1 MTLLRIDASIQGG
14 RSASSELADVVL
26 AEWSAERPDEPVV
39 RRHLGKDPLPAD
51 AWATAVGAAYTP
63 ADQLTE
69 AQAAARA
76 LAGEL
81 AAELRAAD
89 AVVLAL
95 PLYNFGV
102 SQHAKVWID
111 LAVAGGSQGERLLDG
126 TPTVLLTTR
135 GGAYGAGTPREGWDH
150 STPYLRRVFEDV
162 LKLDLRVAEAE
173 LTLAEVNPAMEALRG
188 LATESLRQAHIVA
201 EEHGRKVAQLV
212 RAAA

>member
-26 AEWSAERPDEPVV
+26 AEWSAERPAEPVV

-102 SQHAKVWID
+102 SQHAKIWID

-150 STPYLRRVFEDV
+150 STAYLRRIIGDV
-162 LKLDLRVAEAE
+162 WGADLTVVEREF
-173 LTLAEVNPAMEALRG
+173 TLVGVNPALDEFADVAATMKQVAHEHSARAGKAL
-188 LATESLRQAHIVA
+188 
-201 EEHGRKVAQLV
+201 
-212 RAAA
+212 AAR

>member
-14 RSASSELADVVL
+14 RSASSELADLVL

-39 RRHLGKDPLPAD
+39 RRHLGQDPLPAD
-51 AWATAVGAAYTP
+51 AWAAAIAAKFTPAEHRSEAGAA
-63 ADQLTE
+63 ALALATE
-69 AQAAARA
+69 

-81 AAELRAAD
+81 RDAD

-102 SQHAKVWID
+102 SQHAKTWID
-111 LAVAGGSQGERLLDG
+111 LVVAGGEHGERLLDG

-150 STPYLRRVFEDV
+150 STAYLRRIIADV
-162 LKLDLRVAEAE
+162 WGADLTVVEREF
-173 LTLAEVNPAMEALRG
+173 TLVGVNPALDEFTDLAATMKQVAHEHSARAGKAL
-188 LATESLRQAHIVA
+188 
-201 EEHGRKVAQLV
+201 
-212 RAAA
+212 AAR